1 MNKKLFHVLIV
12 YTVAA
17 IAVLSVLS
25 AVLYERTREY
35 ERTARYASSGAFE
48 TAVKASRD
56 MSGALEKSLY
66 AADSGMC
73 ARLCGEIYANA
84 LAAEAAISALPFD
97 TYELEHISGFVNT
110 VGDYAYTLCADL
122 SESGFTPEQA
132 ENLHRMSAQAELIA
146 QKLREIQEQVHNGAF
161 VIDETQTH
169 LYNVTDSDTRKLS
182 DAMLE
187 LEGGFDAGDGYKYDG
202 QYASRADEEKG
213 TLSEEE
219 ILSVAAAAAGV
230 EPRELRHEYDYEGEN
245 SRRCYSA
252 GGMTVVAD
260 ASGLCSVSRSRL
272 VVGGEVSEEDAR
284 KTAESYLAQQGFE
297 NLTLRESA
305 AQNGLVSFRYAA
317 VQNEAV
323 CEDNYITVSVAADNG
338 EIYSLNAENYSP
350 DIAEVQWKVTEEE
363 ARKKLPQGI
372 ELQNS
377 EKTVIKSPG
386 GRSVACYEFV
396 CADEKG
402 EKVKIYVSGETGR
415 QYKIEVL

>member
-35 ERTARYASSGAFE
+35 ERAARYASSGAFE

-66 AADSGMC
+66 ATDSGMC

-110 VGDYAYTLCADL
+110 AGDYAYTLCADL

-161 VIDETQTH
+161 VIDETQAH

-202 QYASRADEEKG
+202 QYACRADEEKG

-260 ASGLCSVSRSRL
+260 ASGLCSVNRSRL
-272 VVGGEVSEEDAR
+272 VAGGEVSEEG
-284 KTAESYLAQQGFE
+284 YLAQQGFE

-396 CADEKG
+396 CANENG